1 VTADIIAAIDEV
13 TAPQCGWCNKP
24 LRADGPSDYFCNEQ
38 HQMAWRDG
46 TAAPRPSWIGRA
58 LGEPV
63 RVDVQAFDV
72 RTLTWQ
78 PPADVVE
85 VRVERPAFDELWRGF
100 ELLPVA
106 VGYDRWFLR
115 GADGHEVEVPGEVV
129 ANAMPLQLTRR
140 DGLSEQE
147 QIQESLRQCAR
158 QFAEAADRIRALRQP
173 VVSLGYVPTGA
184 LDWLPGGEP

>member
-1 VTADIIAAIDEV
+1 MTADIIAAIDEI

-63 RVDVQAFDV
+63 RI
-72 RTLTWQ
+72 L
-78 PPADVVE
+78 
-85 VRVERPAFDELWRGF
+85 
-100 ELLPVA
+100 
-106 VGYDRWFLR
+106 
-115 GADGHEVEVPGEVV
+115 
-129 ANAMPLQLTRR
+129 
-140 DGLSEQE
+140 
-147 QIQESLRQCAR
+147 AR
-158 QFAEAADRIRALRQP
+158 HQP
-173 VVSLGYVPTGA
+173 VVSCRDQAEVFTRPVGGGEWVSLGYVPTGA